1 LNELGSTHLTPQ
13 ARPQVVM
20 KRRAR
25 RSDDPN
31 REAGAAMVA
40 RVSPR
45 VSTLLKFLS
54 ASSREL
60 YGSFD
65 CVCILQKVR
74 ILKEAIHL

>member
-1 LNELGSTHLTPQ
+1 M
-13 ARPQVVM
+13 VM

-45 VSTLLKFLS
+45 VSTLLKIVS
-54 ASSREL
+54 VSSCKL
-60 YGSFD
+60 YGSLML
-65 CVCILQKVR
+65 CILLQKVR

>member
-13 ARPQVVM
+13 EQSQVVM

-45 VSTLLKFLS
+45 VSTQLKSLS

-60 YGSFD
+60 SFD
-65 CVCILQKVR
+65 CVYILLQKVR

>member
-1 LNELGSTHLTPQ
+1 M
-13 ARPQVVM
+13 VM

-45 VSTLLKFLS
+45 VSTLLKILS

-60 YGSFD
+60 SFD
-65 CVCILQKVR
+65 CVYILLQKVR
-74 ILKEAIHL
+74 ILKEAIHP